1 MRVEGYLTRLDEVA
15 SIERDGYINDVKRT
29 ATFHFRSGYSG
40 QDVTLPWV
48 GPWPT
53 MDDPR
58 MSIWTL
64 TLEPKVAPIK
74 VASIDDRLCA
84 KDTRQPQ
91 SHVTS
96 LCRLRKG
103 HEGRCEP

>member
-29 ATFHFRSGYSG
+29 VTFHFTSGYSG

-58 MSIWTL
+58 MSVWTL
-64 TLEPKVAPIK
+64 TLERKAAPMKI
-74 VASIDDRLCA
+74 APNEEMLCA
-84 KDTRQPQ
+84 QETRHPEPR
-91 SHVTS
+91 VTS
-96 LCRLRKG
+96 LCQLPKG
-103 HEGRCEP
+103 HEGRCLA